1 MLWFQVDP
9 VAFVT
14 WPVIDCPDR
23 ELFLQQDSVDSKDF
37 IDFNGLHKNSI
48 MAILFFHVSY

>member
-14 WPVIDCPDR
+14 WPVIGCPDR